1 MLIYAKF
8 HHCRI
13 CVTDFKKGSILSLTT
28 HEKSLKDPCWK
39 ALSRARLF
47 LIIKNGCWNWKYIL
61 PRFGGLFH
69 WQEKQFSYASSIRSQ
84 AIEAFWSRLK
94 RLETFL
100 VDRFFYGLDSQKYFK
115 IKKQTSQ
122 RVVFVSVP
130 TDFTKRAEWIS
141 DDMEQPQG
149 QTLASPPSRVHVVL
163 FQIRGTVG
171 LQKLG
176 IGVERWNAGVEKD
189 ILEVNSLLYFE
200 IRICI
205 SCLSVVISSVQFNAA
220 VLVFL

>member
-1 MLIYAKF
+1 MYQNAIHIRISWCNKSCWFPVKKCWCQHNLTGVLIYAKF

-94 RLETFL
+94 RFETFWWI
-100 VDRFFYGLDSQKYFK
+100 DFFTGMTLKSTLKSKNKLHKELFLFLFLPILQKELNEFLMTWNSRKVRHWRRLQVEYMSCCFK
-115 IKKQTSQ
+115 Y
-122 RVVFVSVP
+122 
-130 TDFTKRAEWIS
+130 
-141 DDMEQPQG
+141 
-149 QTLASPPSRVHVVL
+149 VVL
-163 FQIRGTVG
+163 WVC
-171 LQKLG
+171 K
-176 IGVERWNAGVEKD
+176 N
-189 ILEVNSLLYFE
+189 
-200 IRICI
+200 
-205 SCLSVVISSVQFNAA
+205 
-220 VLVFL
+220 